1 MAEINVAAAV
11 TESAE
16 ITTPILQTIME
27 FLNSSIAQDGEPV
40 CPCEVLFERMTDKGL
55 SMAIQQSS
63 SGLPNRYDQN
73 IVGSYTVDLPFK
85 RAFNPH
91 SRGYDCGNADNWII
105 GEYTRI
111 HRDIDIINA
120 MRKWLYSTEEKKINN
135 TELYTTDELKAVC
148 DEKCLICNEE
158 SKRLDKCIFCNF
170 I

>member
-1 MAEINVAAAV
+1 M
-11 TESAE
+11 
-16 ITTPILQTIME
+16 
-27 FLNSSIAQDGEPV
+27 FLNPRFNYAIRFVFTSYSVADINGVPDGKSERSFCSSQS
-40 CPCEVLFERMTDKGL
+40 CFE
-55 SMAIQQSS
+55 
-63 SGLPNRYDQN
+63 N
-73 IVGSYTVDLPFK
+73 TVDLPFK

-148 DEKCLICNEE
+148 DEKC
-158 SKRLDKCIFCNF
+158 
-170 I
+170 